1 LSEAHSSG
9 ICTLGRSLADLYITK
24 SSTESV
30 KIHFRVNLRSPTL
43 TDMARMTSNP
53 SGGSAVPVPVISNAA
68 VIEQLD
74 VQIYRAMKDFHYHS
88 KDCKVCRNPVR
99 VYQDNRDL
107 CSTGRE
113 LSVTLSNALYK
124 KAEYVPN
131 GRFTVEYKQGWE
143 AVDGLIRIICHF
155 NQGFYD
161 TQIVDLKRITPR
173 PAAERRRPAL
183 EEAPRGSQYE
193 EDMRRREAAARGSRR
208 TQRGPIYGDPRT
220 SYLDAPTGQ
229 SQAEIS
235 PASSSRSVHFD
246 SRIRVLEFDED

>member
-1 LSEAHSSG
+1 
-9 ICTLGRSLADLYITK
+9 
-24 SSTESV
+24 
-30 KIHFRVNLRSPTL
+30 
-43 TDMARMTSNP
+43 MARMTSNP
-53 SGGSAVPVPVISNAA
+53 SSGSAVPVPIINDV
-68 VIEQLD
+68 VIEQLG

-88 KDCKVCRNPVR
+88 KDCKLCRNPVR

-107 CSTGRE
+107 CSTGRD

-131 GRFTVEYKQGWE
+131 GRFTVEYKHSWE

-155 NQGFYD
+155 NQGCYD
-161 TQIVDLKRITPR
+161 TQIFDLKRIHPR
-173 PAAERRRPAL
+173 PAVEGRRRPAAL

-193 EDMRRREAAARGSRR
+193 EDIRRREAAAYHRYSSRR
-208 TQRGPIYGDPRT
+208 SPQRGTVYGDPRT
-220 SYLDAPTGQ
+220 SYIDAPTGR

-246 SRIRVLEFDED
+246 AHIRVLEFDED